1 MLRSTR
7 ALLIPWTILIAFVP
21 SDRWFPSLF
30 INLAWMAFDA
40 ALAVVLSN
48 LARRWR
54 RGLDTALAMLV
65 SADTAVTTYQV
76 FAWNLR
82 HNPRNLATSI
92 VAAISIIAPA
102 MAAGLLWF
110 GRRSGRESE
119 ACVGPRPER
128 ASTDV

>member
-1 MLRSTR
+1 ML
-7 ALLIPWTILIAFVP
+7 ALVLIPWTILIAFAP
-21 SDRWFPSLF
+21 SNRWFPSPF
-30 INLAWMAFDA
+30 IKWAWVMFDA
-40 ALAVVLSN
+40 AARRRRSS

-65 SADTAVTTYQV
+65 SADAVVTTYQV

-82 HNPRNLATSI
+82 YGPRNLTTSV

-102 MAAGLLWF
+102 MAALLLWF

-119 ACVGPRPER
+119 R
-128 ASTDV
+128 